1 MKYAQAL
8 RLWQREYFRALLEDN
23 ANDVRQVAKITGLN
37 RTSLYRKLKVL
48 DIQVS
53 EWQQVVP
60 GRTRRANTGNAA
72 WQSLGK

>member
-23 ANDVRQVAKITGLN
+23 ANNVRQVATIAGIS
-37 RTSLYRKLKVL
+37 RAHLYRKLKAL
-48 DIQVS
+48 DIHVS